1 MCLIKFNFITF
12 NFNRQLIKTEI
23 IFQIKRM
30 FFRYIPLEEAVKIL
44 YIKTNKLPEAMS
56 EQCRFT
62 QTHNV
67 ETIENYG
74 INLISNESEDK
85 VISLYGINANS
96 AKFEEIPSIKI
107 KYLIIQKIE
116 NSNNYGLYIDNI
128 KQKEYLQYT
137 NLAIKA
143 KSLSKIIKKYKNYNL
158 N

>member
-1 MCLIKFNFITF
+1 
-12 NFNRQLIKTEI
+12 
-23 IFQIKRM
+23 
-30 FFRYIPLEEAVKIL
+30 
-44 YIKTNKLPEAMS
+44 
-56 EQCRFT
+56 
-62 QTHNV
+62 
-67 ETIENYG
+67 
-74 INLISNESEDK
+74 
-85 VISLYGINANS
+85 LYGINANS

>member
-12 NFNRQLIKTEI
+12 NFNSQLIKTEI

-56 EQCRFT
+56 EQCLFT
-62 QTHNV
+62 ETHNV

>member
-1 MCLIKFNFITF
+1 M
-12 NFNRQLIKTEI
+12 
-23 IFQIKRM
+23 
-30 FFRYIPLEEAVKIL
+30 
-44 YIKTNKLPEAMS
+44 
-56 EQCRFT
+56 
-62 QTHNV
+62 
-67 ETIENYG
+67 
-74 INLISNESEDK
+74 
-85 VISLYGINANS
+85 YGINANS